1 MALHQLKYPYRKFI
15 LPMAKKIS
23 WINPDVFSWMA
34 FVVTFCTG
42 YCFYAGNSNPK
53 LYLYVILLIFL
64 RMTLNTLDG
73 VVAIQRGD
81 DNRIHGKII
90 NALPDRYGDIFIVG
104 GILLSPICNDL
115 IGLLGLGTMFLVSYS
130 GMLGKALGVSWQG
143 HGPLDKVERLVLL
156 MCFAYLQYRGFSINA
171 PQLQMG
177 DYSFYYVEICM
188 LLFFVLGQITV
199 LRRVHGIYKED
210 KELNNNLEKGKNE

>member
-15 LPMAKKIS
+15 LPMAKKIA

-34 FVVTFCTG
+34 FGVTFCTG
-42 YCFYAGNSNPK
+42 YCFYAGNNNPK
-53 LYLYVILLIFL
+53 LFLYIILLIFA

-81 DNRIHGKII
+81 DNKIHGKII

-104 GILLSPICNDL
+104 GILLSPICRDF

-143 HGPLDKVERLVLL
+143 HGPLDKVERLFLL
-156 MCFAYLQYRGFSINA
+156 MIFAYLQYLGYTDGTPFVQIGVYNLSY
-171 PQLQMG
+171 L
-177 DYSFYYVEICM
+177 EICM
-188 LLFFVLGQITV
+188 IIFFVLGQITV
-199 LRRVHGIYKED
+199 LRRVGGIYKED
-210 KELNNNLEKGKNE
+210 KELEKE

>member
-15 LPMAKKIS
+15 LPLAKKIS
-23 WINPDVFSWMA
+23 FINPDVFSWMA
-34 FVVTFCTG
+34 FAVTFITG
-42 YCFYAGNSNPK
+42 YCFYAGNENPK
-53 LYLYVILLIFL
+53 LFLWIILLIFL

-81 DNRIHGKII
+81 DSRIHGKII

-104 GILLSPICNDL
+104 GILLSPICNDF
-115 IGLLGLGTMFLVSYS
+115 IGLLGLASMFLVSYA

-143 HGPLDKVERLVLL
+143 HGPLDKVERLVWLII
-156 MCFAYLQYRGFSINA
+156 FAFLQYYGYVHNA
-171 PQLQMG
+171 PVLDFHG
-177 DYSFYYVEICM
+177 YHFSYLEICM

-199 LRRVHGIYKED
+199 LRRVGGIYKEA
-210 KELNNNLEKGKNE
+210 KLTEENLNK

>member
-34 FVVTFCTG
+34 FVVTFTTG
-42 YCFYAGNSNPK
+42 YCFWAGNTNPK
-53 LYLYVILLIFL
+53 LFLYVIILIFI

-73 VVAIQRGD
+73 AVAIQRGD
-81 DNRIHGKII
+81 DNKIHGKII

-104 GILLSPICNDL
+104 GILLSPICNDF

-143 HGPLDKVERLVLL
+143 HGPLDKVERLVIL
-156 MCFAYLQYRGFSINA
+156 MIFAYLQYRGYINGNPFVQIESYNFSY
-171 PQLQMG
+171 L
-177 DYSFYYVEICM
+177 EICM
-188 LLFFVLGQITV
+188 LIFFIFGQITV
-199 LRRVHGIYKED
+199 LRRVGGIYKED
-210 KELNNNLEKGKNE
+210 KEKENK

>member
-23 WINPDVFSWMA
+23 FIHPDVFSWIA
-34 FVVTFCTG
+34 FVITFLTG
-42 YCFYAGNSNPK
+42 YCFYAGNQNSK
-53 LYLYVILLIFL
+53 LFLWVVFFIFC

-81 DNRIHGKII
+81 DSKIHGKII
-90 NALPDRYGDIFIVG
+90 NALPDRYGDLFIVG
-104 GILLSPICNDL
+104 GILLSPICNDF

-143 HGPLDKVERLVLL
+143 HGPLDKVERLFLL
-156 MCFAYLQYRGFSINA
+156 IIFAILQYVGYAHNA
-171 PQLQMG
+171 PFVKIQNFEFSYL
-177 DYSFYYVEICM
+177 EICM
-188 LLFFVLGQITV
+188 ILFFILGQITV
-199 LRRVHGIYKED
+199 LRRVGGINKEA
-210 KELNNNLEKGKNE
+210 KILEENTGK